1 MKIKNVKFS
10 YCDRKFGLGPY
21 LEWFAELEVPA
32 SDYDSIVNVIQLKH
46 PEYKDVRIMSFS
58 KNS

>member
-10 YCDRKFGLGPY
+10 YCDRTFGLGPY
-21 LEWFAELEVPA
+21 LEWLAELEVPS
-32 SDYDSIVNVIQLKH
+32 SDYDSIVNEIQLKH

-58 KNS
+58 KK

>member
-10 YCDRKFGLGPY
+10 YCDRNFGLGPY
-21 LEWFAELEVPA
+21 LEWLAELEVPS
-32 SDYDSIVNVIQLKH
+32 SDYDSIVNEIQLKH

-58 KNS
+58 KK

>member
-21 LEWFAELEVPA
+21 LEWFAELEVPS

-46 PEYKDVRIMSFS
+46 PEYKDVRIM
-58 KNS
+58 KKKKK

>member
-21 LEWFAELEVPA
+21 LEWFAELEVPS
-32 SDYDSIVNVIQLKH
+32 SDYDSIVTQN
-46 PEYKDVRIMSFS
+46 PEI
-58 KNS
+58 

>member
-21 LEWFAELEVPA
+21 LEWFAELEVPS
-32 SDYDSIVNVIQLKH
+32 SDYDSIVNVIQLKL
-46 PEYKDVRIMSFS
+46 PEYKDVRVISFS
-58 KNS
+58 KK